1 MTPDVAVVALLAII
15 VGEAW
20 RMTIPGLVRDAPL
33 SQSTVVALAMVT
45 SWPTDRS
52 GAEALLGLLGPL
64 LLATAGVLVVS
75 LVRRNLRG
83 APADLARLLGSML
96 VAGVLV
102 RIPLT
107 GGSTL
112 YDRAVDELGRAASV
126 AGLLL
131 VVAVVAVIA
140 PVLARVAWQV
150 ARGGG
155 PLRSQLSEE
164 LGRHGPL
171 ALATATTATVI
182 ALGLSVLGPSSFV
195 LFLVP
200 LVVLQ
205 PAVSR
210 QRRIRVAQRQTV
222 VALAQLTEEA
232 GLTAVGHSARV
243 AGLAVPVARE
253 VGIAEADLAEVEAA
267 ALLHDIGQVG
277 LTRPIPGGATIEV
290 SARDQRWIA
299 GAGAAIL
306 ARTAELSRLAAIV
319 ADVGVPQ
326 HRAVE
331 RGDVTLA
338 GRVVRAVSAY
348 DDLAGRGTRLTGADA
363 PVQAVERLLRNTP
376 HDYDPDVVQAL
387 IRQLERRGVLP
398 AGQTF
403 PGV

>member
-1 MTPDVAVVALLAII
+1 MTPAVAVVALLAII

-33 SQSTVVALAMVT
+33 SQATVVALAMVT
-45 SWPTDRS
+45 SWPSDRP
-52 GAEALLGLLGPL
+52 GMLGLLGPL

-75 LVRRNLRG
+75 LARRNLRG
-83 APADLARLLGSML
+83 APADLARLVGSIL

-112 YDRAVDELGRAASV
+112 YERAVHELGRPPAV
-126 AGLLL
+126 AVLLL
-131 VVAVVAVIA
+131 VVAVVAVIT

-150 ARGGG
+150 VRGGG
-155 PLRSQLSEE
+155 PLRSQLTEE

-182 ALGLSVLGPSSFV
+182 ALGLSVLGPVTFV

-232 GLTAVGHSARV
+232 GLTAVGHSSRV
-243 AGLAVPVARE
+243 AELAVPVARE
-253 VGIAEADLAEVEAA
+253 VGVAEADLAEVEAA

-277 LTRPIPGGATIEV
+277 LTRPIPGGATVEV

-338 GRVVRAVSAY
+338 GRVVRVVSAY
-348 DDLAGRGTRLTGADA
+348 DDLAGRGTRLNGADA

-376 HDYDPDVVQAL
+376 HEYDPDVVQAL

-398 AGQTF
+398 PGQTF
-403 PGV
+403 PGL